1 MGWKSMLFAGVFLL
15 WATLASAVERPS
27 CLPEYNSLQA
37 ILPLDLSAD
46 GARSFQLK
54 SDNAS
59 GVFLTKVVMDYAY
72 SAQAQT
78 LNMKFHFDDAFGGVS
93 LPYNVFAILVLQNG
107 NPVVWYDYTK
117 ACQTL
122 GPGIYPGQSFS
133 PVPVKLS
140 GGGRQPLQIMVW
152 GRIN

>member
-1 MGWKSMLFAGVFLL
+1 MDWKSRLSASIFLL
-15 WATLASAVERPS
+15 WGTLAFAVERPS
-27 CLPEYNSLQA
+27 CLPEFNSLQA
-37 ILPLDLSAD
+37 ILQLDLSTD
-46 GARSFQLK
+46 SARGFQLK

-59 GVFLTKVVMDYAY
+59 GVFITKVVMDYVY
-72 SAQAQT
+72 SAQTQT
-78 LNMKFHFDDAFGGVS
+78 LNMKFHFEDSFDGVS

-107 NPVVWYDYTK
+107 TLVAWYDYTK

-133 PVPVKLS
+133 PLPVKLS
-140 GGGRQPLQIMVW
+140 GSGRQPLQFIVW